1 MCISQYNKETS
12 TYHRRSYCPRAISGR
27 PPLDVILG
35 CTQFT
40 PLQPVSLR
48 SILMPFF
55 YLIPCVPSNYST
67 VTLWSFVIGL
77 CATYL
82 FNPPL
87 LPQLSVVYF
96 FLTSILITISHL
108 FLNIPNSFPT
118 KILLEFIFAPCPRY
132 LSNPLQLPQFATAC
146 SYTRSILLFL
156 SLPYSFPTKL
166 LYEFYVS
173 PCLRYMSSTQWLSF
187 VCRSLL

>member
-40 PLQPVSLR
+40 PLQPISLR

-67 VTLWSFVIGL
+67 VTLWSFVISL

-96 FLTSILITISHL
+96 FLTLILITISLSIFQIVFPPKFCKNFFSLPAHITCL
-108 FLNIPNSFPT
+108 INCNFLN
-118 KILLEFIFAPCPRY
+118 
-132 LSNPLQLPQFATAC
+132 LPQPVLTQDPF
-146 SYTRSILLFL
+146 S
-156 SLPYSFPTKL
+156 SFSVFHT
-166 LYEFYVS
+166 VS
-173 PCLRYMSSTQWLSF
+173 PPNLFMNFMFLPVWGICPAHNDCL